1 MSAKP
6 ASMPNVVSA
15 SRSLSAIAAP
25 APPSWMLST
34 QLPTNT
40 LTTSRSTIHGS
51 AASGMTFLKR
61 RSAIRRVA
69 ADLANLLGVAQVV
82 EAEHDSPLIH
92 VEVAEEGMLVRQRA
106 EREPAGVGERAAQR
120 GAASFECGQPLLH
133 RRPLAR

>member
-61 RSAIRRVA
+61 RSAARRIA
-69 ADLANLLGVAQVV
+69 TDLANLLGVPQVV
-82 EAEHDSPLIH
+82 EAEHDPPLIH
-92 VEVAEEGMLVRQRA
+92 VERAEEGMLVREGAECEPARVGQRA
-106 EREPAGVGERAAQR
+106 AKR
-120 GAASFECGQPLLH
+120 GAASLQRGEPLL
-133 RRPLAR
+133 